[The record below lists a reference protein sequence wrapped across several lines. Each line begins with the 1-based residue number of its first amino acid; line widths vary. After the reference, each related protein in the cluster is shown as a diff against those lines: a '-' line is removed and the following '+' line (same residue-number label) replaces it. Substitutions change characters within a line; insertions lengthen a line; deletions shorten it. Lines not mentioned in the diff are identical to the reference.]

1 MSRKKGTPN
10 KPKSEAEKEL
20 KKAVIK
26 QLETNGWITEKN
38 GSKNKPKFE
47 IIGAD
52 VKKGMTVNDSVELL
66 KEYAGNYRVCHAQI
80 LPDLI
85 VLVEANIELGYQC
98 QGGVSVTNYR
108 GLDGKI
114 VMVYAQAMV
123 KRDS

>member
-10 KPKSEAEKEL
+10 K
-20 KKAVIK
+20 KKDIV
-26 QLETNGWITEKN
+26 
-38 GSKNKPKFE
+38 
-47 IIGAD
+47 GAD
-52 VKKGMTVNDSVELL
+52 IKKGSTVSNSVELL

-114 VMVYAQAMV
+114 VMVYCQAMV
-123 KRDS
+123 RREG